1 MSSSKQTIVES
12 LPSIIKSLRV
22 ISNDGSGKSV
32 DLAGKGL
39 SLFLYHESI
48 LSDSIHSSIEFID
61 TGSSYETPDN
71 KNVRESLPIVGT
83 EKVEIKLTDNND
95 ITIGDSPKLDMY
107 VNKVTPIGDDAR
119 KMAVRLDLVSKEF
132 LMNDKIRLRTRFDG
146 RISDH
151 IDKILTEQ
159 LPDGLATEKNVDIEE
174 TQNNLNFLGNNK
186 KSLYT
191 LNWLA
196 KKAVSYTHLTLP
208 TS

>member
-1 MSSSKQTIVES
+1 M
-12 LPSIIKSLRV
+12 
-22 ISNDGSGKSV
+22 
-32 DLAGKGL
+32 
-39 SLFLYHESI
+39 
-48 LSDSIHSSIEFID
+48 
-61 TGSSYETPDN
+61 
-71 KNVRESLPIVGT
+71 PIVGT

-191 LNWLA
+191 LNWLVQ
-196 KKAVSYTHLTLP
+196 KSGESIKP
-208 TS
+208 KEGI